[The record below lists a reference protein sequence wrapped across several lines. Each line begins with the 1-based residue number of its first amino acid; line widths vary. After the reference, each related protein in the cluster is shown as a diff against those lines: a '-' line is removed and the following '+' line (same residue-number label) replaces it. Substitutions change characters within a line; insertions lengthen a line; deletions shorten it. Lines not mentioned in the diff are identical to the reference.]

1 MVNLYSVFMISRV
14 QFLAAFLLLPFI
26 NSCHD
31 GPSRVVP
38 EQERN
43 QKHAARISILEPLSG
58 TRFTEN
64 EKVTIKAVAD
74 TGSMGCDSLHLL
86 QGNILLANGKGPSII
101 HTWHAGNTRFGKNRL
116 YLRSFKNGTI
126 TGSAQVMIIILPAAP
141 PSEIKAEVV
150 RKYPHDS
157 LAYTQGLYYE
167 DGFLYESTGQY
178 RRSSL
183 RKVAL
188 TTGEIQQSLNLP
200 DDVFGEGLAV
210 FDGKILQL
218 SWKNKMGFLYDKN
231 TFQLLKKVQYP
242 IDEGWGLTWDG
253 HFLWMSNGSEILYKM
268 DPETFSETGEIEV
281 YDNQGAVSQLNEL
294 EYIDGRIFAN
304 VYGKD
309 FIVVI
314 DPETGRV
321 ERKID
326 LGWLIPERY
335 KGNYDKVLNGIAW
348 NPSNGHLFVTG
359 KEWPYIYEVRLSSQ
373 LK

>member
-1 MVNLYSVFMISRV
+1 MVNLYSLFMISRI
-14 QFLAAFLLLPFI
+14 QFLAALLLLPLL

-38 EQERN
+38 TEERN
-43 QKHAARISILEPLSG
+43 QKSAARISILEPLSG
-58 TRFTEN
+58 TRFTEK
-64 EKVTIKAVAD
+64 ETVTIKAVTD
-74 TGSMGCDSLHLL
+74 TGSVGCDSLQLM
-86 QGNILLANGKGPSII
+86 QGNVVLATSKEPSLM
-101 HTWHAGNTRFGKNRL
+101 HTWQAGSARFGKNRL
-116 YLRSFKNGTI
+116 YIRSYKNGTI
-126 TGSAQVMIIILPAAP
+126 TGSAQVMIIVLPASP

-150 RKYPHDS
+150 QKYPHDS

-167 DGFLYESTGQY
+167 GGFLYESTGQY

-188 TTGEIQQSLNLP
+188 TTGEIQQSVNLP
-200 DDVFGEGLAV
+200 DDVFGEGLAI

-218 SWKNKMGFLYDKN
+218 SWKNKTAFLYDKA

-253 HFLWMSNGSEILYKM
+253 NFLWMSDGSEILYRM
-268 DPETFSETGEIEV
+268 DPETFAEAGETEV
-281 YDNQGAVSQLNEL
+281 YDHQGAVPQLNEL
-294 EYIDGRIFAN
+294 EYINGKIFAN
-304 VYGKD
+304 VYGKG
-309 FIVVI
+309 FIVII

-321 ERKID
+321 DGKID

-348 NPSNGHLFVTG
+348 NPANGHLFVTG
-359 KEWPYIYEVRLSSQ
+359 KEWPYIYEVRLSKQ
-373 LK
+373 VK